1 MKKLATILM
10 LVFWSIS
17 TAASASVGLSVV
29 CIEKSGAV
37 SFEYTAG
44 TRCADMEQA
53 TVSGTKYRE
62 NVSAP
67 ECPSCI
73 DSSLSASVANSAPRI
88 AKKALAAEPAFVTVA
103 VIKAP
108 VYTEIHGERVPPK
121 MELVPA
127 RSEYQTQLTTIVIL
141 Q

>member
-17 TAASASVGLSVV
+17 TAASASVGMSVV

-44 TRCADMEQA
+44 TRCADQEQA

-62 NVSAP
+62 SVSAP
-67 ECPSCI
+67 QCPSCV
-73 DSSLSASVANSAPRI
+73 DSSLSASVANSVPRV
-88 AKKALAAEPAFVTVA
+88 AKKALAAEPVFVALT

-108 VYTEIHGERVPPK
+108 VYTEIHGERAPPK
-121 MELVPA
+121 MELFPA
-127 RSEYQTQLTTIVIL
+127 RSEYLTQRTSIVIL